1 MTDWKKPVMPNDST
15 KHTVRQMTER
25 LAEAR
30 RELREQEQTLAQLKY
45 EWGIAKRLRSQA
57 RSEDEREKWRI
68 QSDACMG
75 LVLQQ
80 ESVVEEIKDTI
91 NQHQARL
98 AELDAHLSSEA
109 KR

>member
-1 MTDWKKPVMPNDST
+1 MPSDSI
-15 KHTVRQMTER
+15 KRVVQQVTER
-25 LAEAR
+25 LAETR
-30 RELREQEQTLAQLKY
+30 RELREQEQTLARLKY

-57 RSEDEREKWRI
+57 RSEDEREKWRV

-80 ESVVEEIKDTI
+80 ESVIKEIKETI

-98 AELDAHLSSEA
+98 AELDAQLSSEA
-109 KR
+109 RE

>member
-1 MTDWKKPVMPNDST
+1 MPSDSI
-15 KHTVRQMTER
+15 KRAVQQVTER

-30 RELREQEQTLAQLKY
+30 RELREQEQTLARLKY

-57 RSEDEREKWRI
+57 RSEDEREKWRV

-80 ESVVEEIKDTI
+80 ESVIKEIKETI

-98 AELDAHLSSEA
+98 AELDAQLSSEA
-109 KR
+109 RE

>member
-1 MTDWKKPVMPNDST
+1 MPSDSI
-15 KHTVRQMTER
+15 KRAVQQVTER

-30 RELREQEQTLAQLKY
+30 RELREQEQTLARLKY

-57 RSEDEREKWRI
+57 RSEDEREKWRV

-80 ESVVEEIKDTI
+80 ESVIEEIKEII

-98 AELDAHLSSEA
+98 AELDARLSSEA
-109 KR
+109 RE